1 MILISSKEKHPQT
14 HMRLLRTVDL
24 KEAMKKSVS
33 SRSFSPGGGK
43 GGPVYFSSCVRNK
56 EGKGFPGLSGL
67 EEPNN

>member
-1 MILISSKEKHPQT
+1 
-14 HMRLLRTVDL
+14 MRLLRTVDL